1 MHPNFSSAVSHRFA
15 MAAGVSRPNSGI
27 ATSSTGRDR
36 TEMKGILTER
46 QQICLVAVLSARK
59 AVSQKEWIKHR
70 LTREHHPLLPV
81 RSFFTHLDINRITHV
96 LRLTRKKQ
104 RQKFCPH
111 TDGLQGTTYPHLRCC
126 EADSGG
132 WTGGCRLVKEWGA
145 AAAVGGPRRQQRLMK
160 PLCALSGIHR
170 ASQCPPPP
178 CVHISASAS
187 LSGQGRAASVSSH
200 RLPGSLHT
208 TLSNI
213 WCISPRFFFLHIL
226 ERELMFSYQREQNTC
241 TAAHFSPW
249 NLTSGRRCCVI
260 RSGDSRHTHMFL
272 PLWSIY
278 YDFQIKFPLNRGAS
292 RDTPVCLD

>member
-59 AVSQKEWIKHR
+59 AVSQKEWMKHR

-132 WTGGCRLVKEWGA
+132 WTGGCRLVKDE
-145 AAAVGGPRRQQRLMK
+145 VLQRRWEVYADSRDWW
-160 PLCALSGIHR
+160 
-170 ASQCPPPP
+170 
-178 CVHISASAS
+178 S
-187 LSGQGRAASVSSH
+187 LSVRSVGSTEPPSAPLRHVFIFLPQPRSQAREERLLSHLTGSPDHFTPHCPTFDAFLLVFFSCTYLRESWCFLISVSKTRAQQLIFH
-200 RLPGSLHT
+200 PET
-208 TLSNI
+208 
-213 WCISPRFFFLHIL
+213 
-226 ERELMFSYQREQNTC
+226 
-241 TAAHFSPW
+241 
-249 NLTSGRRCCVI
+249 
-260 RSGDSRHTHMFL
+260 
-272 PLWSIY
+272 
-278 YDFQIKFPLNRGAS
+278 
-292 RDTPVCLD
+292 